1 MTEGFLK
8 RPRPG
13 VLALIGEDAAEFLQ
27 GQVTNDI
34 QALQPGEGAYAAL
47 LTPKGKVRADMRIL
61 RTADNLLVVCDSA
74 LLPTIRHTIDTYR
87 IGYFFKT
94 EDMSEYWSLL
104 SLVSEDP
111 DLMLHDVGIEGEDA
125 LGWNENDNV
134 VVDINGTLA
143 IRTPIG
149 IDLLGADS
157 AIEQNEA
164 LIAAAHQPID
174 EAAADAARVE
184 AGIPAFGRDFT
195 EDNIPQEANL
205 NERAVSF
212 EKGCYVGQ
220 ETVARLHYKGSPN
233 RSLRLLQA
241 EQPLQSGT
249 TVTAADGKELGTV
262 GTAVAS
268 ERLGHVALAV
278 LRREA
283 ETGATVD
290 AGGVSATVADPPQ
303 LPQS

>member
-1 MTEGFLK
+1 MQQGFLK

-13 VLALIGEDAAEFLQ
+13 VLALIGDDAAEFLQ
-27 GQVTNDI
+27 GQVTNDVER
-34 QALQPGEGAYAAL
+34 LQPGQGCYAAL

-61 RTADNLLVVCDSA
+61 RTKDSLLVVCDAA

-104 SLVSEDP
+104 SLIGEDA
-111 DLMLHDVGIEGEDA
+111 DQMLHQVGIEGEEPP
-125 LGWNENDNV
+125 GQHENDSA
-134 VVDINGTLA
+134 VVDIHGTLA

-149 IDLLGADS
+149 IDLLGGDD
-157 AIEQNEA
+157 AIAQNED
-164 LIAAAHQPID
+164 LLAAEFERVDAT
-174 EAAADAARVE
+174 AAEVARVE
-184 AGIPAFGRDFT
+184 AGIPAFGLDFD
-195 EDNIPQEANL
+195 ENNIPQEANL

-233 RSLRLLQA
+233 RTLRLLRA
-241 EQPLQSGT
+241 EQPLQSGAV
-249 TVTAADGKELGTV
+249 VTGEDGKELGTV
-262 GTAVAS
+262 GTAVVS
-268 ERLGHVALAV
+268 PQLGPVALAV

-283 ETGATVD
+283 DDGATVD
-290 AGGVSATVADPPQ
+290 AGGVAATVADPPHLQ
-303 LPQS
+303 

>member
-1 MTEGFLK
+1 MQQGFLK

-13 VLALIGEDAAEFLQ
+13 VLALIGDDAAEFLQ
-27 GQVTNDI
+27 GQVTNDVER
-34 QALQPGEGAYAAL
+34 LQPGQGCYAAL

-61 RTADNLLVVCDSA
+61 RTKDSLLVVCDAA

-104 SLVSEDP
+104 SLIGEDA
-111 DLMLHDVGIEGEDA
+111 DQMLHQVGIEGEEPP
-125 LGWNENDNV
+125 GQQENDSA
-134 VVDINGTLA
+134 VVDVHGTLA

-149 IDLLGADS
+149 IDLLGGDDVIA
-157 AIEQNEA
+157 QNEDLLVA
-164 LIAAAHQPID
+164 EFERVDATAA
-174 EAAADAARVE
+174 EVARVE
-184 AGIPAFGRDFT
+184 AGIPAFGLDFD
-195 EDNIPQEANL
+195 ENNIPQEANL

-233 RSLRLLQA
+233 RTLRLLRA
-241 EQPLQSGT
+241 EQPLQSGA
-249 TVTAADGKELGTV
+249 VVIGEDGKELGTI
-262 GTAVAS
+262 GTAVVS
-268 ERLGHVALAV
+268 PQLGPVALAV

-283 ETGATVD
+283 EDGATVD
-290 AGGVSATVADPPQ
+290 AGGVAATVAEPPHLQ
-303 LPQS
+303 

>member
-1 MTEGFLK
+1 MQQGFLK

-27 GQVTNDI
+27 GQVTNDVER
-34 QALQPGEGAYAAL
+34 LQPGQGCYAAL

-61 RTADNLLVVCDSA
+61 RTKDSLLVVCDAA

-104 SLVSEDP
+104 SLIGEDA
-111 DLMLHDVGIEGEDA
+111 DQMLHQVGIEGEEPP
-125 LGWNENDNV
+125 GQQENDSA
-134 VVDINGTLA
+134 VVDVHGTLA

-149 IDLLGADS
+149 IDLLGGDD
-157 AIEQNEA
+157 AIAQNEDLLVA
-164 LIAAAHQPID
+164 EFERVDATAA
-174 EAAADAARVE
+174 EVARVE
-184 AGIPAFGRDFT
+184 AGIPAFGLDFD
-195 EDNIPQEANL
+195 ENNIPQEANL

-233 RSLRLLQA
+233 RTLRLLRA
-241 EQPLQSGT
+241 EQPLQSGAV
-249 TVTAADGKELGTV
+249 VTGEDGKELGTI
-262 GTAVAS
+262 GTAVVS
-268 ERLGHVALAV
+268 PQLGPVALAV

-283 ETGATVD
+283 EDGATVD
-290 AGGVSATVADPPQ
+290 AGGVAATVAEPPHLQ
-303 LPQS
+303 

>member
-1 MTEGFLK
+1 MQQGFLK

-27 GQVTNDI
+27 GQVTNDVER
-34 QALQPGEGAYAAL
+34 LQPGQGCYAAL

-61 RTADNLLVVCDSA
+61 RTKDSLLVVCDAA

-104 SLVSEDP
+104 SLIGEDA
-111 DLMLHDVGIEGEDA
+111 DQMLHQVGIEGEEPP
-125 LGWNENDNV
+125 GQHENDSA
-134 VVDINGTLA
+134 VVDVHGTLA

-149 IDLLGADS
+149 IDLLGGDD
-157 AIEQNEA
+157 AIAQNENLLVA
-164 LIAAAHQPID
+164 EFERVDATAA
-174 EAAADAARVE
+174 EVARVE
-184 AGIPAFGRDFT
+184 AGIPAFGLDFD
-195 EDNIPQEANL
+195 ENNIPQEANL

-233 RSLRLLQA
+233 RTLRLLRA
-241 EQPLQSGT
+241 EQPLQSGAV
-249 TVTAADGKELGTV
+249 VTGEDGKELGTI
-262 GTAVAS
+262 GTAVVS
-268 ERLGHVALAV
+268 PQLGPVALAV

-283 ETGATVD
+283 EDGATVD
-290 AGGVSATVADPPQ
+290 AGGVAATVAEPPHLQ
-303 LPQS
+303 